1 MWRALEE
8 REKTRQEYIEV
19 AARYVDA
26 LAEVL
31 SPLTG
36 ILYGSVARGDFNFW
50 TCSPAN
56 CCRTALFFATIFT
69 FGAGN
74 LGTEYAA
81 RAVSSSKLSSNKR
94 CRAPGK
100 EWKTASVCAAGAFC
114 GFPAGASQSRR
125 KQKLWLAGELA

>member
-69 FGAGN
+69 FGAGH
-74 LGTEYAA
+74 LGAGTWEEMGMKG
-81 RAVSSSKLSSNKR
+81 VEKR
-94 CRAPGK
+94 
-100 EWKTASVCAAGAFC
+100 
-114 GFPAGASQSRR
+114 
-125 KQKLWLAGELA
+125 GETFRPQ